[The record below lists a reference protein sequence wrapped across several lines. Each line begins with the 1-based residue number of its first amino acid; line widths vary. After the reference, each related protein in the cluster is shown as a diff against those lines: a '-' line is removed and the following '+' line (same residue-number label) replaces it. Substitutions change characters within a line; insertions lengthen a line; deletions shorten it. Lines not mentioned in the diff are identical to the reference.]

1 MNWLGPHVWDHPCPS
16 WSSAC
21 YPIPHPEEQR
31 TFIALWNRKHQTF
44 LSNTVFGS
52 YHALPWI
59 VNCFCILCETSQ
71 PGNLFMTEIS
81 ARSFF
86 SSQWVLVKLFLVG
99 SHRKDIPYMLTKGW
113 LNTEVLPNA
122 NINCWQLFLSVLSK
136 IQLFKNTKKKKSNLF
151 CYHINSES
159 EAKKWDNFWDNQA
172 RKMASILQSAYL
184 PCLCKT
190 LLGGGGIVNGN
201 LLRFS
206 IILIT
211 F

>member
-86 SSQWVLVKLFLVG
+86 SSEWVLVKLFLVG

-136 IQLFKNTKKKKSNLF
+136 IQLFKNTKKKKIQPFLLSYKLRKWSKEMRQFLGQSGKKNGFNSSICLF
-151 CYHINSES
+151 
-159 EAKKWDNFWDNQA
+159 A
-172 RKMASILQSAYL
+172 
-184 PCLCKT
+184 
-190 LLGGGGIVNGN
+190 LLV
-201 LLRFS
+201 
-206 IILIT
+206 
-211 F
+211 